1 MEKPNWGTVLAVS
14 MIRSSGTLQK
24 GKGSISGTLCCRSC
38 CIQSLKKAELTL
50 LRLLRTRLWWKI
62 VRNWSEKLEG
72 FTGTFAVGPKPR
84 GRMKSIWSFWFLQ
97 GRQVKKPRGIKHIY
111 QVKLELITIKRQYN
125 LFFFSVLCFLN
136 LAFGTFSDPCWIPE
150 SLHWSTE
157 EKTYAGGGST
167 LKASYGAKPTYGH
180 TGEVEICGES
190 NLDLLGPAVLTA
202 RKNKGGGSY
211 GKARGWDK
219 KTVGN
224 SANAVPSLC

>member
-1 MEKPNWGTVLAVS
+1 MANPNWGTVFLVS

-24 GKGSISGTLCCRSC
+24 GKGSISGTLRCRSC

-50 LRLLRTRLWWKI
+50 LPLLRTRLWWKI
-62 VRNWSEKLEG
+62 VRNWSENWKVYWVCSWTKTWWPDEVHFDFG
-72 FTGTFAVGPKPR
+72 FCRVKVKTPR
-84 GRMKSIWSFWFLQ
+84 YQAYMIQLAGALSPLRGSIPSFFS
-97 GRQVKKPRGIKHIY
+97 
-111 QVKLELITIKRQYN
+111 
-125 LFFFSVLCFLN
+125 SVLCFFSLV
-136 LAFGTFSDPCWIPE
+136 FGTFSDPCWIPE

-180 TGEVEICGES
+180 AGEVEICGES
-190 NLDLLGPAVLTA
+190 SLDLLGPAVLTA